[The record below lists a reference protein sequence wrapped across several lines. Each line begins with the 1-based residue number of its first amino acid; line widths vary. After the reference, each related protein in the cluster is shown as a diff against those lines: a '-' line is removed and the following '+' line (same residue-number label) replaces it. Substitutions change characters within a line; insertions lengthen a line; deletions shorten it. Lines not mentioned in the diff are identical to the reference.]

1 MPLLLRLLPTL
12 GAGWLAGVALL
23 AACDGRME
31 PALRTDAGGSVDAG
45 ASAPEARWHVARGML
60 VDREGRS
67 VVLRGANVS
76 SAHKAPPWFDFHGPD
91 DWRRMRERWG
101 MNAVRFLVEWAAIEP
116 TEGQHDPA
124 YLDAVRAHVHAAGEA
139 GLLVVLDMH
148 QDVYGPGFSTGN
160 GAPRWTCDEARYAAF
175 EPRPTWFLNYT
186 EPNVV
191 ACYDGFWASERL
203 QARYVEAWRA
213 LAGAL
218 GDEPA
223 VIGFDP
229 MNEPYWGSLGI
240 TELEP
245 DHLWPLYERVRG
257 AVSPRWMP
265 FLEPAASSNLGFQTH
280 LPVSTGIDA
289 VYAPHSYDAD
299 AEGGAPFDAA
309 HRADVL
315 ARVADLRA
323 EADARGWALVLGEY
337 GGSTSAGIDAYMRAE
352 WDGAQAARAGMLY
365 WHYGKDGGYGLLDAA
380 GAEKAALLDVV
391 ARPYPARVAGVPTW
405 TLDDAGT
412 LVVTYEADPAVTA
425 PDEIALPDRGW
436 SGATVSCD
444 CAVERRPGV
453 AVITHRAGGTRRI
466 QVDRAA
472 VGSGATRR

>member
-1 MPLLLRLLPTL
+1 M
-12 GAGWLAGVALL
+12 GI
-23 AACDGRME
+23 AACDVKST
-31 PALRTDAGGSVDAG
+31 PKPDAG
-45 ASAPEARWHVARGML
+45 AVGDGAAVARWHVAGGML
-60 VDREGRS
+60 VDPHGRS
-67 VVLRGANVS
+67 VILRGANVS
-76 SAHKAPPWFDFHGPD
+76 GAHKAPPWFDFHGPD

-116 TEGQHDPA
+116 TEGQHDQA
-124 YLDAVRAHVHAAGEA
+124 YLDAVRAHVHVAAEA
-139 GLLVVLDMH
+139 GLLVVIDMH
-148 QDVYGPGFSTGN
+148 QDVYGPGFQGGN

-175 EPRPTWFLNYT
+175 QPRPTWFLNYT

-213 LAGAL
+213 MARALA
-218 GDEPA
+218 DEPA

-245 DHLWPLYERVRG
+245 DHLWPLYARVTEAVRG
-257 AVSPRWMP
+257 VRPDWVA
-265 FLEPAASSNLGFQTH
+265 FLEPAASSNLGFATH
-280 LPVSTGIDA
+280 LPRPDLPGV

-315 ARVADLRA
+315 ARAADLRA

-352 WDGAQAARAGMLY
+352 WDGAAAARAGMLY

-391 ARPYPARVAGVPTW
+391 ARPYPARVAGVPTFSFEGA
-405 TLDDAGT
+405 DT
-412 LVVTYEADPAVTA
+412 LVVTYDADAAVTA

-436 SGATVSCD
+436 AGARVECD
-444 CAVERRPGV
+444 CTVERRPGV
-453 AVITHRAGGTRRI
+453 ALVTHRAGGTRRI

-472 VGSGATRR
+472 ARRR